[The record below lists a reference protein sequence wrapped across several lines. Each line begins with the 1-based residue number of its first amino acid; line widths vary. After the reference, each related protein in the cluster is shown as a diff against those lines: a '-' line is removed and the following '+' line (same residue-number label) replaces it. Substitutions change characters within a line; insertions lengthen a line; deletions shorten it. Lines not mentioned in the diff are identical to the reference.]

1 MTTNVPSER
10 LLEKIKDAIS
20 NQTSTEKNNTECL
33 HHFGYLSELPKN
45 KLIPEECLLCP
56 KLLECTTTQ

>member
-1 MTTNVPSER
+1 MTANVPSDR

-20 NQTSTEKNNTECL
+20 NQSQIEKNNAKCP
-33 HHFGYLSELPKN
+33 HHFGYLSELPKD
-45 KLIPEECLLCP
+45 KPIPEECLLCP